1 MAGRRERRL
10 KLVLDDLK
18 EARGYYKLEEE
29 ALDCT
34 LWGNRF
40 RRDYGPVVRQ
50 TTG

>member
-1 MAGRRERRL
+1 MIERRILVAGRRGRRR
-10 KLVLDDLK
+10 KHVLDDLK

-40 RRDYGPVVRQ
+40 RRD
-50 TTG
+50 